1 MLLQSWPM
9 LTFVQASSTPR
20 TTRIAMITAA
30 AILTA
35 ACGTTDVP
43 GATNG
48 DAGSHPAPSP
58 GTDAAAAI
66 DATTTG
72 DDDSNPDAGGAPDS
86 ATFPGDDAADDATL
100 QGTVSDAGVITGAP
114 IIGQLLGL
122 TKPCSGD
129 AIVSKHTYLGDNG
142 KPVDI
147 CKLNG
152 AVYYTAKMAIDCDG
166 KTTPHCPGTGA
177 DKDCC
182 YYNDTSFHTPKG
194 EPLSAEY
201 DPYVVIPQDFFYP
214 GLDQNNGGNIIAVIY
229 HDQLEFAVFGDQG
242 PTDLIGESSFRTAA
256 NLGINSSPASGG
268 VDGDVTYIVF
278 TGTGVQPTDL
288 EDQTQI
294 QKLGASLVKQLVSQ
308 NP

>member
-1 MLLQSWPM
+1 M
-9 LTFVQASSTPR
+9 LTFVQALSTR
-20 TTRIAMITAA
+20 VEARLAVIAVTAFF
-30 AILTA
+30 TA

-43 GATNG
+43 AATND
-48 DAGSHPAPSP
+48 DAGKGSHPTPTP
-58 GTDAAAAI
+58 GSDASTEI
-66 DATTTG
+66 DATTSG
-72 DDDSNPDAGGAPDS
+72 GDDSNPDGGSALDTGAPSGD
-86 ATFPGDDAADDATL
+86 DDAAPDTGL

-122 TKPCSGD
+122 TKPCSGA
-129 AIVSKHTYLGDNG
+129 AIASKHTYIGDNG

-229 HDQLEFAVFGDQG
+229 HNQLEFAVFGDQG
-242 PTDLIGESSFRTAA
+242 PTDLIGEASFRTAA

-278 TGTGVQPTDL
+278 TGTSGVQPTDL
-288 EDQTQI
+288 EDQAQI
-294 QKLGASLVKQLVSQ
+294 QKLGASLVQQLVSQ